1 MAATLLA
8 FVKKTWKTIWYVA
21 YDSTDVTESGDCVSK
36 EIELLCHLR
45 RGGKRDAFSYSALAP
60 LRRRGSRY
68 FGACNNAARTDG
80 VMDFRSDI
88 SVALISVGYAVCSGA
103 AARSNRDSVP
113 GVFAGSD
120 CVPFCSSAVA
130 RARAAQSYL
139 SLVLASFNVEALIGG
154 DAAEQHRIAA
164 R

>member
-1 MAATLLA
+1 MLFTLAMILIIEVIRA
-8 FVKKTWKTIWYVA
+8 YRVSSDFTLFAPTTTW
-21 YDSTDVTESGDCVSK
+21 
-36 EIELLCHLR
+36 
-45 RGGKRDAFSYSALAP
+45 GKRDGFSYSALV
-60 LRRRGSRY
+60 RIRHRGSRY
-68 FGACNNAARTDG
+68 FGSCNNAARTDG
-80 VMDFRSDI
+80 VRDFRSDI
-88 SVALISVGYAVCSGA
+88 SVALISVGYAVCSGT
-103 AARSNRDSVP
+103 AARSDRDSVP
-113 GVFAGSD
+113 GVFAGCD